1 MENTLS
7 QQGCLIFSQKDLA
20 LQCVGFER
28 PWRALCVQYR
38 DIHGHWPR
46 GLYGGQKYV
55 KAWQKPMCPAETSR
69 GPDTFLARF
78 LSQLTAPAEFVS
90 QFWNGR

>member
-38 DIHGHWPR
+38 DIHGHGFYMAAKKMSRPGR
-46 GLYGGQKYV
+46 NQCVQQRLLEV
-55 KAWQKPMCPAETSR
+55 LTLFWQ
-69 GPDTFLARF
+69 GFYL
-78 LSQLTAPAEFVS
+78 
-90 QFWNGR
+90 N

>member
-28 PWRALCVQYR
+28 PWEAVCVHWTLSSTGKSMAKGVYVAAKNMSGPDRSQCVQQR
-38 DIHGHWPR
+38 LLGV
-46 GLYGGQKYV
+46 LTLL
-55 KAWQKPMCPAETSR
+55 WQ
-69 GPDTFLARF
+69 GFYL
-78 LSQLTAPAEFVS
+78 
-90 QFWNGR
+90 N